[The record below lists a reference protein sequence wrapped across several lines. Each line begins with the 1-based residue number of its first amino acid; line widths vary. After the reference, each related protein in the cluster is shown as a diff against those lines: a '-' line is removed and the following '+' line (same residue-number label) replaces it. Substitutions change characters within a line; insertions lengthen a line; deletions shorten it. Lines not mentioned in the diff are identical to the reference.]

1 MNADRRVCI
10 KINAV
15 TPGCIATDR
24 LSPRLS
30 SGRSEVSPLFQLP
43 RVGAG
48 QPEHVWTGPRGRPL
62 AARETVPVKPPS
74 ADTVIV
80 SRPLCPRGIC
90 SVFGEADRAKSA
102 AELTVSFTLME

>member
-48 QPEHVWTGPRGRPL
+48 
-62 AARETVPVKPPS
+62 
-74 ADTVIV
+74 
-80 SRPLCPRGIC
+80 
-90 SVFGEADRAKSA
+90 
-102 AELTVSFTLME
+102 